1 VHKLLTDLEQP
12 GRRCRQIV
20 QHSQVSEFECFLL
33 RYVPN
38 VVTGEFVNLGLVMWE
53 SGVGGEPL
61 VDIRFRQDWSRA
73 QQFDPDADVEVS
85 P

>member
-1 VHKLLTDLEQP
+1 M
-12 GRRCRQIV
+12 
-20 QHSQVSEFECFLL
+20 
-33 RYVPN
+33 PN
-38 VVTGEFVNLGLVMWE
+38 VLTGEFVNLGLVMWE

-61 VDIRFRQDWSRA
+61 ADIRFRQDWSHV